1 MNHRQLLRDFS
12 FGYLMKRDII
22 KSSREFKKRR
32 KLRGKD
38 SEFYMGCIEFETP
51 VVSPG
56 IDVQKVIG
64 NNEKSEMTVNIWEF
78 LVQGCFFFFFSKYLE
93 HIIGGTQRF

>member
-1 MNHRQLLRDFS
+1 
-12 FGYLMKRDII
+12 MKRDII
-22 KSSREFKKRR
+22 KSSRKFKKRR

-38 SEFYMGCIEFETP
+38 SEFYMGRIEFEMP

-64 NNEKSEMTVNIWEF
+64 NNEKSEMTVNIWEV
-78 LVQGCFFFFFSKYLE
+78 LVQGSFFFKMPKAYYWRYSKILVVCD
-93 HIIGGTQRF
+93 IK